1 MSNSSKS
8 PTTNNRQKQPNAA
21 STKKIGLDDLLFI
34 KLLGMGGFGKVVL
47 AEEKATKQLL
57 AVKILRKKA
66 IVSKEDVSSVET
78 EKRILVLSSRHP
90 FLIGM
95 RLSFQ
100 TDVGP

>member
-1 MSNSSKS
+1 M
-8 PTTNNRQKQPNAA
+8 TNNRQKQPNVA
-21 STKKIGLDDLLFI
+21 STKKIGLDDLLFV
-34 KLLGMGGFGKVVL
+34 KVLGIGGFGKVVL

-100 TDVGP
+100 TDVGS